1 MGIIEKLKTA
11 DKKASKYFPIFGI
24 LIYGFL
30 CGFKWSGNE
39 FIWNSMAQD
48 IIIGL
53 ILLNQGV
60 IVSYITFYRD

>member
-1 MGIIEKLKTA
+1 MGIIDKLKTA

-30 CGFKWSGNE
+30 CGFKWPGNE

-48 IIIGL
+48 IVIGL

-60 IVSYITFYRD
+60 IVSYITFYRE

>member
-1 MGIIEKLKTA
+1 MGIIDKLKTA

-30 CGFKWSGNE
+30 CGFKWPGNE

-53 ILLNQGV
+53 I
-60 IVSYITFYRD
+60 FH

>member
-1 MGIIEKLKTA
+1 MGIIEKLKSA

-48 IIIGL
+48 IVIGL
-53 ILLNQGV
+53 IILNQGV
-60 IVSYITFYRD
+60 IVSYITFYRN